1 MNAFD
6 AILMDRL
13 MMSLVLRIV
22 MQSFRCSYQKAF
34 DLVKL
39 ARPSVMPNDKFKE
52 QLREWERRVGG
63 RRDGGRRE
71 GGRRD
76 GPVRPR
82 QAR

>member
-1 MNAFD
+1 
-6 AILMDRL
+6 

-63 RRDGGRRE
+63 RRE